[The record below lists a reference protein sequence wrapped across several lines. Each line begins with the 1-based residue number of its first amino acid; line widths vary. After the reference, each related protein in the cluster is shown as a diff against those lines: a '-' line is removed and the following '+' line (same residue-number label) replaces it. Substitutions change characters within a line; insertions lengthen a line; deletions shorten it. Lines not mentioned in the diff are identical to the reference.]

1 MSENTY
7 EKENNRTVEERI
19 EALAELILSDYDK
32 GREIDRMDF
41 FGQPD
46 QDAVNEIIR
55 KLLMILYPGYYR
67 DVFYRERTARNR
79 MAVLIE
85 EVMYSLRKQFE
96 IVLTNDPAY
105 READKEA
112 RKAAAQEKAL
122 EFFSRIPKIRE
133 YLDTDIDATFDG
145 DPAACDKI
153 EIVLAYP
160 GLYATTIH
168 RMAHELYLM
177 GIPYIPRMMSEH
189 AHSVTGVD
197 IHPGATIG
205 KYFFIDHGTGIVIG
219 ETTVIGDNVK
229 IYQGVTLGA
238 LSTRGGQQLKNVRR
252 HPTIEDNVTIYSGAS
267 ILGGETVVGR
277 NAVIGGNA
285 FITRSVPEGA
295 RVSIKNPELRFKYS
309 SDSPTQKTDLEQMEN
324 WFYII

>member
-205 KYFFIDHGTGIVIG
+205 KYFFIDHATGIVIG
-219 ETTVIGDNVK
+219 ETSEIGEHVK
-229 IYQGVTLGA
+229 VYQGVTVGA
-238 LSTRGGQQLKNVRR
+238 LSTKDGQALHGVKR
-252 HPTIEDNVTIYSGAS
+252 HPTIEDNVTLYSGAS
-267 ILGGETVVGR
+267 VLGGRTVIGHDS
-277 NAVIGGNA
+277 VIGGSA
-285 FITRSVPEGA
+285 FVTE
-295 RVSIKNPELRFKYS
+295 SIAPYTHVLV
-309 SDSPTQKTDLEQMEN
+309 KTESTVVTGGPK
-324 WFYII
+324 

>member
-105 READKEA
+105 READKDA

-205 KYFFIDHGTGIVIG
+205 KYFFIDHATGIVIG
-219 ETTVIGDNVK
+219 ETSEIGEHVK
-229 IYQGVTLGA
+229 VYQGVTVGA
-238 LSTRGGQQLKNVRR
+238 LSTKDGQALHGVKR
-252 HPTIEDNVTIYSGAS
+252 HPTIEDNVTLYSGAS
-267 ILGGETVVGR
+267 VLGGRTVIGHDS
-277 NAVIGGNA
+277 VIGGSA
-285 FITRSVPEGA
+285 FVTE
-295 RVSIKNPELRFKYS
+295 SIAPYTHVLV
-309 SDSPTQKTDLEQMEN
+309 KTESTVVTGGPK
-324 WFYII
+324 

>member
-105 READKEA
+105 READKDA

-205 KYFFIDHGTGIVIG
+205 KYFFIDHATGIVIG
-219 ETTVIGDNVK
+219 ETSEIGEHVK
-229 IYQGVTLGA
+229 VYQGVTVGA
-238 LSTRGGQQLKNVRR
+238 LSTKDGQALHGVKR
-252 HPTIEDNVTIYSGAS
+252 HPTIEDNVTLYSGAS
-267 ILGGETVVGR
+267 VLGGRTVIGHDS
-277 NAVIGGNA
+277 VIGGSA
-285 FITRSVPEGA
+285 FVTE
-295 RVSIKNPELRFKYS
+295 SIAPYTHVLV
-309 SDSPTQKTDLEQMEN
+309 KTESTVVTGGPR
-324 WFYII
+324 

>member
-205 KYFFIDHGTGIVIG
+205 KYFFIDHATGIVIG
-219 ETTVIGDNVK
+219 ETSEIGERVK
-229 IYQGVTLGA
+229 VYQGVTVGA
-238 LSTRGGQQLKNVRR
+238 LSTKDGQALHGVKR
-252 HPTIEDNVTIYSGAS
+252 HPTIEDNVTLYSGAS
-267 ILGGETVVGR
+267 VLGGRTVIGHDS
-277 NAVIGGNA
+277 VIGGSA
-285 FITRSVPEGA
+285 FVTE
-295 RVSIKNPELRFKYS
+295 SIAPYTHVLV
-309 SDSPTQKTDLEQMEN
+309 KTESTVVTGGPK
-324 WFYII
+324 

>member
-105 READKEA
+105 READKDA

-122 EFFSRIPKIRE
+122 EVFSRIPKIRE

-205 KYFFIDHGTGIVIG
+205 KYFFIDHATGIVIG
-219 ETTVIGDNVK
+219 ETSEIGEHVK
-229 IYQGVTLGA
+229 VYQGVTVGA
-238 LSTRGGQQLKNVRR
+238 LSTKDGQALHGVKR
-252 HPTIEDNVTIYSGAS
+252 HPTIEDNVTLYSGAS
-267 ILGGETVVGR
+267 VLGGRTVIGHDS
-277 NAVIGGNA
+277 VIGGSA
-285 FITRSVPEGA
+285 FVTE
-295 RVSIKNPELRFKYS
+295 SIAPYTHVLV
-309 SDSPTQKTDLEQMEN
+309 KTESTVVTGGPK
-324 WFYII
+324 